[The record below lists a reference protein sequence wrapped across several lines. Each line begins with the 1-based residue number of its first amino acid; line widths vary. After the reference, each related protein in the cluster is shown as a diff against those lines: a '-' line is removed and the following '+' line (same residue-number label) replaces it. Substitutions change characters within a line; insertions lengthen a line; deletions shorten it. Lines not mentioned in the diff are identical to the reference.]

1 MPKINITT
9 EEKEL
14 LKKYFKT
21 SPFLLLRLKS
31 SAILMRD
38 KGLLMKDIADIVS
51 RDRKTVGEWLQSWE
65 AKRMASIFT
74 GHKGNENASK
84 LTKIQKEQIKKA
96 LKKSTK

>member
-51 RDRKTVGEWLQSWE
+51 RDRK
-65 AKRMASIFT
+65 KRDRSINCVWRILIF
-74 GHKGNENASK
+74 
-84 LTKIQKEQIKKA
+84 
-96 LKKSTK
+96 